1 MFSPFSGYFITASL
15 PTFEIRPQTVKFS
28 ALGVQEGE
36 IYPDSY
42 GQLRDYGGK
51 DIEFATKF
59 TLDKDLSTF
68 ASSAPDAGNN
78 TQWFS
83 FRKTVIVNKIV
94 IYTRFKT
101 NW

>member
-1 MFSPFSGYFITASL
+1 MFCAFYFITASL

-28 ALGVQEGE
+28 ALEVQEGE

-42 GQLRDYGGK
+42 GQLKAYDGL
-51 DIEFATKF
+51 DIEFATKL

-68 ASSAPDAGNN
+68 ASSAPDAGNS

-94 IYTRFKT
+94 IYTKFKT